1 MTSKRR
7 TSLLV
12 DKALLQKARKAL
24 KATTNSEAIT
34 RTLEEVVANKEVE
47 ASLQELIRKGR
58 GRFVDVYQESR
69 KPGSSLPT

>member
-12 DKALLQKARKAL
+12 DNALLQKARKAL

-34 RTLEEVVANKEVE
+34 RALVE
-47 ASLQELIRKGR
+47 RTDS
-58 GRFVDVYQESR
+58 
-69 KPGSSLPT
+69 